1 MSAVIGSIGA
11 GFATAW
17 GAFVALVKSGI
28 SSGAIQAIAGAV
40 VALGHKPK
48 EASQSDNLAIA
59 VKDVMD
65 FFDPDVD
72 NIKAL
77 THAIAR
83 LSYVLEQELKAR
95 EGKASET
102 KSQ

>member
-17 GAFVALVKSGI
+17 GAFVALIKSGV
-28 SSGAIQAIAGAV
+28 SSGALQAIAGAV
-40 VALGHKPK
+40 VALGAKPK
-48 EASQSDNLAIA
+48 EVSANTNLAIA
-59 VKDVMD
+59 VKDILD
-65 FFDPDVD
+65 FHDPDVD
-72 NIKAL
+72 NVKAL

-95 EGKASET
+95 EGKQDEAKPE
-102 KSQ
+102 

>member
-1 MSAVIGSIGA
+1 MTGVIGSIGA

-17 GAFVALVKSGI
+17 GAFVTLIRAGV

-40 VALGHKPK
+40 VSLGSKPK
-48 EASQSDNLAIA
+48 EVSANTNLAIA
-59 VKDVMD
+59 VKDILD
-65 FFDPDVD
+65 FHDPDVD
-72 NIKAL
+72 NVKAL

-95 EGKASET
+95 EEQASEA
-102 KSQ
+102 KSE